1 MGIIAS
7 LDIDAQ
13 KGFTPLCPN
22 ELPVAGGD
30 TIVAALNA
38 QAALA
43 TLRAGSK
50 DAHPRERPW
59 VVTEPGAM
67 LQPLALANADLTW
80 PAHCVPGTPGFE
92 LLDGLPAPST
102 TTSSSGRGRAG
113 PASLW
118 RLLSRPGGAAQ
129 HRAHRVSASP
139 RRHYRA
145 GRRSRHRLLRQD
157 QRAATASRRF
167 PGHRPPRRLPR
178 HRPETIDQARTRMI
192 EAGAEL
198 AQTLADIQRLLDA

>member
-13 KGFTPLCPN
+13 KGFTPLPERAARRWRGYHSGGAQCPGC
-22 ELPVAGGD
+22 P
-30 TIVAALNA
+30 
-38 QAALA
+38 
-43 TLRAGSK
+43 R
-50 DAHPRERPW
+50 HPASRQQGCPPCERPW

-102 TTSSSGRGRAG
+102 TISSSGRGRAG

-118 RLLSRPGGAAQ
+118 RLLSRPGERRSTGLSSFCKPA
-129 HRAHRVSASP
+129 ASP
-139 RRHYRA
+139 YRA
-145 GRRSRHRLLRQD
+145 GRRPRHRLLRQD

-167 PGHRPPRRLPR
+167 PVIVHLDACRGIA
-178 HRPETIDQARTRMI
+178 PETIDQARTRMI

>member
-50 DAHPRERPW
+50 DAHPAYDPC
-59 VVTEPGAM
+59 VVTE
-67 LQPLALANADLTW
+67 
-80 PAHCVPGTPGFE
+80 
-92 LLDGLPAPST
+92 
-102 TTSSSGRGRAG
+102 
-113 PASLW
+113 
-118 RLLSRPGGAAQ
+118 
-129 HRAHRVSASP
+129 
-139 RRHYRA
+139 Y
-145 GRRSRHRLLRQD
+145 
-157 QRAATASRRF
+157 
-167 PGHRPPRRLPR
+167 
-178 HRPETIDQARTRMI
+178 
-192 EAGAEL
+192 
-198 AQTLADIQRLLDA
+198 